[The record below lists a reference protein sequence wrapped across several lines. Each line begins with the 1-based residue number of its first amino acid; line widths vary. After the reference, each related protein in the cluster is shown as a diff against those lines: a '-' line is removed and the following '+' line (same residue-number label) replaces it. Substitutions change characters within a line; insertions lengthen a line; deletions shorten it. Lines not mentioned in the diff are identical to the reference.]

1 MKTFKGLALVGSV
14 VVLALAAQG
23 GAAGPT
29 TVTSVY
35 TVGVLTVPG
44 VNTGLVLKKGHGV
57 TVTATGTVCYYPGPP
72 ATLCVDPDG
81 DPSRDTSTGG
91 FVLPGA
97 PAIGLIAKVGNGPWV
112 HVGSGPTTLSGRGV
126 LVFALNDKYWPDN
139 TGSFTVTVS
148 YACYPGW
155 GYGDKNHKHCGPPGR
170 DSESDACYPG
180 YGHGDANHEHCGP
193 PGLANKPPSPGHS
206 SSDTHGSSGEQGNS
220 GEHGNSSSNGNSN
233 SNGGSKRP

>member
-23 GAAGPT
+23 SAAGPA
-29 TVTSVY
+29 TVTSNY

-57 TVTATGTVCYYPGPP
+57 TVTATGTVCYWPGPP
-72 ATLCVDPDG
+72 AILCVDPDG
-81 DPSRDTSTGG
+81 EAPSLNTSTGG

-97 PAIGLIAKVGNGPWV
+97 PAIGLIARVGTGPWV

-126 LVFALNDKYWPDN
+126 LVFAVNDNWFPDN
-139 TGSFTVTVS
+139 TGSFEVELTVS
-148 YACYPGW
+148 GACWPGH
-155 GYGDKNHKHCGPPGR
+155 GYGDVNHVHCGPPGQ
-170 DSESDACYPG
+170 STGCYPG
-180 YGHGDANHEHCGP
+180 N
-193 PGLANKPPSPGHS
+193 GHS
-206 SSDTHGSSGEQGNS
+206 DTNH
-220 GEHGNSSSNGNSN
+220 EHGNSSSNGNSN